1 MVFWGW
7 VQVKSPP
14 QFAYA
19 PSVTSTLYP
28 CEKEVVSA
36 SASPSP
42 ASHDKEMLSH
52 YKSAI
57 TIYDGRT
64 VPVHWSA
71 SQLLQEHER
80 RHSPYDADPFHN
92 DSTQADNVSRGSGPF
107 SGSYHLSSGSATYG
121 LADADSAAVAAAAAA
136 AAAHLYAN
144 NASSATP
151 PSDYRPYSIEY
162 EGSSV
167 EHDNYTPMIANAIS
181 AGSSAS
187 STSNNNNNNCN
198 SSSSKS
204 GRPPTFPKPTS
215 AARLHG
221 SFSSLASE
229 RKKQRN
235 VTQV

>member
-1 MVFWGW
+1 M
-7 VQVKSPP
+7 KSPP

-28 CEKEVVSA
+28 SEKEVA
-36 SASPSP
+36 SSTSPSP
-42 ASHDKEMLSH
+42 ASHDKEMLSQ

-80 RHSPYDADPFHN
+80 RHSPYDTEPFHN
-92 DSTQADNVSRGSGPF
+92 DSTHADNVSRGSGPF

-121 LADADSAAVAAAAAA
+121 MADADAAGG
-136 AAAHLYAN
+136 HLYSN
-144 NASSATP
+144 NAASSTP

-167 EHDNYTPMIANAIS
+167 EHDNYTPMMAHS
-181 AGSSAS
+181 ATSNNSS
-187 STSNNNNNNCN
+187 SNNNNN
-198 SSSSKS
+198 SSKP

-215 AARLHG
+215 VARLHG